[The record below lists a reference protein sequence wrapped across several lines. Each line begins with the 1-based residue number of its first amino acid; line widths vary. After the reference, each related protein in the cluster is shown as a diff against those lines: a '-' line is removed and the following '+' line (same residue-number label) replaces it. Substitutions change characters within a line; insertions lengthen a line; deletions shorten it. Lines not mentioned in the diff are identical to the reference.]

1 MHMNVKKHCYC
12 TEKLYNTPMRMTT
25 ENILDNLECL
35 GSLLPASD
43 PVEILLLGGAAGM
56 LTGQFAAARTTTDC
70 DVINAVPIE
79 SQQAILTAAAEI
91 AIQRELP
98 KTWLNF
104 QVMQL
109 DILPD
114 GWHTRKVHI
123 ATFGPLSICAL
134 SRRDLLAT
142 KFYAGHV
149 RDRED
154 ILAMAPGSEELAFV
168 RTYLNMLRVPA
179 RRADLDSV
187 QRALLYLD
195 AMEDST
201 NE

>member
-1 MHMNVKKHCYC
+1 
-12 TEKLYNTPMRMTT
+12 
-25 ENILDNLECL
+25 
-35 GSLLPASD
+35 
-43 PVEILLLGGAAGM
+43 VEILLIGGAAGM

-70 DVINAVPIE
+70 DVINAVPKE
-79 SQQAILTAAAEI
+79 SQQTVLSAAAQI
-91 AIQRELP
+91 ATQRQLP
-98 KTWLNF
+98 ETWLNF
-104 QVMQL
+104 QAMQL

-123 ATFGPLSICAL
+123 ATFGPLSIFAL
-134 SRRDLLAT
+134 SRKDLLAT

-154 ILAMAPGSEELAFV
+154 IQAIAPTGEELVFV
-168 RTYLNMLRVPA
+168 RAYLNMLRVPA
-179 RRADLDSV
+179 RHADLDNV

-195 AMEDST
+195 AMEGSP